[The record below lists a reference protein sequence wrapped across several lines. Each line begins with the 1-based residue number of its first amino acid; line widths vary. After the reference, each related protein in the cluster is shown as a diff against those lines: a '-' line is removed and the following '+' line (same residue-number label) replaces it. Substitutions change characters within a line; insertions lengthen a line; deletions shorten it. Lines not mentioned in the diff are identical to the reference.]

1 MELETKKEGFF
12 KRWGYL
18 FFFPLSIIWCEI
30 AFRIF
35 IGNFFD
41 IGLLFSVLLVIPL
54 GIVFTVISSFFKN
67 IKVNKGIAI
76 ALSSLIFLIFS
87 IQTVYYNVFNK
98 LLVIYSLTAGGAEL
112 IATEGDFLAT
122 TFVNILYCLPI
133 ILILF
138 VPTLFLII
146 FGNKLFCFNKASWLN
161 KGISL
166 ISAVLIRALIIF
178 LIISI
183 PFCNEIYNGI
193 FNQSQMLDKF
203 GLLTTEYLDI
213 KNNLLNLG
221 NSGELV
227 IETNTPTNSSN
238 VDNEEIQK
246 PTSKPQTLAD
256 SKNEISSNASSEIKK
271 PTVYKKNIMNI
282 DFDELIAKE
291 TDKTVISLHKYFKG
305 EKATLQNEYTGM
317 FEDYNLIMLTAEGF
331 APYAID
337 KKLTPTLYKMYNEGF
352 KFTNYYN
359 PPWSVSTS
367 DGEYVECTGLI
378 PKSGVWSFHE
388 TGKNNIFLPFT
399 MPQQFLNIGINPVY
413 GYHNN
418 TYSYYHR
425 DISHPNLGYLYK
437 GQGNGLNIKK
447 TWPQSDNEM
456 IQLTTDDY
464 LNSGKRFHA
473 YYMTVSGH
481 MRYDFENNYM
491 SYKYKD
497 YVKDLPYSD
506 TVKAYIAC
514 NMDLDRAM
522 KTLLTR
528 LEEKGIA
535 DKTLIVISPDHTP
548 YGLEKTG
555 PDKYEYFNEI
565 FGHKVET
572 QFEVNQSVLLIYSPS
587 MKKSVTI
594 NKVCSPLDIIPTLNN
609 LLGFEYD
616 SRLLPGKDIFS
627 TEEGLVIFENKSFI
641 TDSGRYFSKTGEF
654 VLNKGKTVNKDYV
667 KQLRQAIN
675 NKFVVSKQIIETNY
689 YKKTLLNRTHIK
701 GGLTK

>member
-1 MELETKKEGFF
+1 MELEVKKEGFI
-12 KRWGYL
+12 KKWGYL

-30 AFRIF
+30 TFRLF
-35 IGNFFD
+35 VGNFFD
-41 IGLLFSVLLVIPL
+41 IGLAFSTLFAIPF
-54 GIVFTVISSFFKN
+54 GIILTILSSFFKN
-67 IKVNKGIAI
+67 KKANKGIAI
-76 ALSSLIFLIFS
+76 GLSCLTFLIFS
-87 IQTVYYNVFNK
+87 VQTVYYNVFNK
-98 LLVIYSLTAGGAEL
+98 LLVFYSLTAGGAEL
-112 IATEGDFLAT
+112 IATEGDFLT
-122 TFVNILYCLPI
+122 TTLVNILYCSPI

-138 VPTLFLII
+138 IPTLFLII
-146 FGNKLFCFNKASWLN
+146 FGNRFFNFNISSWLN

-166 ISAVLIRALIIF
+166 ISAVLLRALLVF

-183 PFCNEIYNGI
+183 PACNEVYNGI

-213 KNNLLNLG
+213 KTNLLNLG
-221 NSGELV
+221 TSGDIT
-227 IETNTPTNSSN
+227 IETST
-238 VDNEEIQK
+238 
-246 PTSKPQTLAD
+246 
-256 SKNEISSNASSEIKK
+256 EISSNISSKTEEI
-271 PTVYKKNIMNI
+271 VYEENKMDI
-282 DFDELIAKE
+282 DFDALIAQE
-291 TDKTVISLHKYFKG
+291 TDKTVISLHNYFKTQ
-305 EKATLQNEYTGM
+305 KATLKNEYTGM
-317 FEDYNLIMLTAEGF
+317 FKDYNLIMLTAEAF

-337 KKLTPTLYKMYNEGF
+337 KELTPTLYKMYNEGF

-399 MPQQFLNIGINPVY
+399 MAQQFLNIGVNPVY

-437 GQGNGLNIKK
+437 GQGNGLQIKK
-447 TWPQSDNEM
+447 TWPQSDNQM
-456 IQLTTDDY
+456 IELTTEDY
-464 LNSGKRFHA
+464 LKSGERFHA

-481 MRYDFENNYM
+481 MRYDFTNNYM
-491 SYKYKD
+491 SYKYRD

-522 KTLLTR
+522 QTLLTR
-528 LEEKGIA
+528 LEQAGVA

-555 PDKYEYFNEI
+555 ADKYEYFNEI
-565 FGHKVET
+565 FGHEVDT
-572 QFEVNQSVLLIYSPS
+572 QFEVNESVLLIYSAS
-587 MKKSVTI
+587 MKESVTI
-594 NKVCSPLDIIPTLNN
+594 DKVCSPLDIVPTLNN

-616 SRLLPGKDIFS
+616 SRLLPGQDIFS
-627 TEEGLVIFENKSFI
+627 NSEGLVAFENKSFI
-641 TDSGRYFSKTGEF
+641 TDSGRYYSKTGEF
-654 VLNKGKTVNKDYV
+654 ILNDGVTVSDNYV
-667 KQLRQAIN
+667 KQLKQAIN

>member
-1 MELETKKEGFF
+1 MENEVIKEGFI
-12 KRWGYL
+12 KKWGYL
-18 FFFPLSIIWCEI
+18 WFFPLSLIICEI
-30 AFRIF
+30 IFRAFV
-35 IGNFFD
+35 GNFFN
-41 IGLLFSVLLVIPL
+41 IGLLFSILLAIPV
-54 GIVFTVISSFFKN
+54 GIVLTILSSFFKN
-67 IKVNKGIAI
+67 TKVNKGIAI
-76 ALSSLIFLIFS
+76 GLSSLTFLIYAVQ
-87 IQTVYYNVFNK
+87 IVYYNVFNK

-112 IATEGDFLAT
+112 IATEGDFLVT
-122 TFVNILYCLPI
+122 TLMNVLYCSPI
-133 ILILF
+133 LLALF
-138 VPTLFLII
+138 LPTLFLII
-146 FGNKLFCFNKASWLN
+146 FGNRLFKLERASWLN

-166 ISAVLIRALIIF
+166 SSAILIRALSIF
-178 LIISI
+178 LIFSI
-183 PFCNEIYNGI
+183 PACNEIYNGI
-193 FNQSQMLDKF
+193 FNQSQILDKF

-213 KNNLLNLG
+213 KNNLLHLG
-221 NSGELV
+221 ASGD
-227 IETNTPTNSSN
+227 IT
-238 VDNEEIQK
+238 I
-246 PTSKPQTLAD
+246 D
-256 SKNEISSNASSEIKK
+256 STTDSSSEIKEEK
-271 PTVYKKNIMNI
+271 EEIVYKENIMDI
-282 DFDELIAKE
+282 DFDSLIANE
-291 TDKTVISLHKYFKG
+291 TDQTVISLHNYFKS
-305 EKATLQNEYTGM
+305 EKTTLQNEYTGK
-317 FEDYNLIMLTAEGF
+317 FKDYNLIMLTAEGF

-337 KKLTPTLYKMYNEGF
+337 KTLTPTLYKMYTEGF
-352 KFTNYYN
+352 RFTNYYN

-367 DGEYVECTGLI
+367 DGEYVECVGLI
-378 PKSGVWSFHE
+378 PKSGVWSFYE

-399 MPQQFLNIGINPVY
+399 MAQQFLNIGVNPVY

-456 IQLTTDDY
+456 IELTTDDY

-481 MRYDFENNYM
+481 MRYDFVNNYM
-491 SYKYKD
+491 SYKYRD

-522 KTLLTR
+522 ETLLKR
-528 LEEKGIA
+528 LEEKGVA

-565 FGHKVET
+565 FGHEVET
-572 QFEVNQSVLLIYSPS
+572 QFEVNESVLLMYTPS
-587 MKKSVTI
+587 MTEGVTI
-594 NKVCSPLDIIPTLNN
+594 DKVCSPLDIVPTLNN

-627 TEEGLVIFENKSFI
+627 SSEGLVMFENKSFI
-641 TDSGRYFSKTGEF
+641 TDSGRYFSKTGEW
-654 VLNKGKTVNKDYV
+654 VSNNGVTISDDYV
-667 KQLRQAIN
+667 AKMKKAVN

-689 YKKTLLNRTHIK
+689 YKKTLQNRTHIK

>member
-1 MELETKKEGFF
+1 MENEEIKEGFI
-12 KRWGYL
+12 KKWGYL
-18 FFFPLSIIWCEI
+18 WFFPLSLIICEI
-30 AFRIF
+30 IFRAFV
-35 IGNFFD
+35 GNFFD
-41 IGLLFSVLLVIPL
+41 IGLLFSILLAIPV
-54 GIVFTVISSFFKN
+54 GIVLTILSSFFKN
-67 IKVNKGIAI
+67 TKVNKGIAI
-76 ALSSLIFLIFS
+76 GLSSLTFLIYAV
-87 IQTVYYNVFNK
+87 QTVYYNVFNK

-112 IATEGDFLAT
+112 IATEGDFLVT
-122 TFVNILYCLPI
+122 TLMNVLYCSPV
-133 ILILF
+133 ILALF
-138 VPTLFLII
+138 LPTLFLII
-146 FGNKLFCFNKASWLN
+146 FGNRLFKLERASWLN

-166 ISAVLIRALIIF
+166 SSAILIRAISIF
-178 LIISI
+178 LIFSI
-183 PFCNEIYNGI
+183 PACNEIYNGI
-193 FNQSQMLDKF
+193 FNQSQILDKF

-213 KNNLLNLG
+213 KNNLLHLG
-221 NSGELV
+221 TSGD
-227 IETNTPTNSSN
+227 IT
-238 VDNEEIQK
+238 I
-246 PTSKPQTLAD
+246 D
-256 SKNEISSNASSEIKK
+256 STTYSSSEIKEEK
-271 PTVYKKNIMNI
+271 EEIVYKENIMDI
-282 DFDELIAKE
+282 DFDSLIANE
-291 TDKTVISLHKYFKG
+291 TDQTVISLHNYFKS
-305 EKATLQNEYTGM
+305 EKATLQNEYTGK
-317 FEDYNLIMLTAEGF
+317 FKDYNLIMLTAEGF

-337 KKLTPTLYKMYNEGF
+337 KTLTPTLYKMYTEGF
-352 KFTNYYN
+352 RFTNYYN

-367 DGEYVECTGLI
+367 DGEYVECVGLI
-378 PKSGVWSFHE
+378 PKSGVWSFYE

-399 MPQQFLNIGINPVY
+399 MAQQFLNIGVNPVY

-456 IQLTTDDY
+456 IELTTDDY

-481 MRYDFENNYM
+481 MRYDFVNNYM
-491 SYKYKD
+491 SYKYRD

-522 KTLLTR
+522 ETLLKR
-528 LEEKGIA
+528 LEEKGVA

-565 FGHKVET
+565 FGHEVET
-572 QFEVNQSVLLIYSPS
+572 QFEVNESVLLMYTPS
-587 MKKSVTI
+587 MTEGVTI
-594 NKVCSPLDIIPTLNN
+594 DKVCSPLDIVPTLNN

-616 SRLLPGKDIFS
+616 SRLLSGKDIFS
-627 TEEGLVIFENKSFI
+627 SSEGLVMFENKSFI
-641 TDSGRYFSKTGEF
+641 TDSGRYFSKTGEW
-654 VLNKGKTVNKDYV
+654 VSNHGVTISDDYV
-667 KQLRQAIN
+667 AKMKKAVT

-689 YKKTLLNRTHIK
+689 YKKTLQNRTHIK

>member
-1 MELETKKEGFF
+1 MDLEVKKEGFI
-12 KRWGYL
+12 KKWGYL
-18 FFFPLSIIWCEI
+18 FFFPLSIIWCETV
-30 AFRIF
+30 FRVF
-35 IGNFFD
+35 VGNFFD
-41 IGLLFSVLLVIPL
+41 IGLLFSALFSIPT
-54 GIVFTVISSFFKN
+54 GIILTILSSFFKN
-67 IKVNKGIAI
+67 KKANKGIAI
-76 ALSSLIFLIFS
+76 GLSSLTFLIFS
-87 IQTVYYNVFNK
+87 VQTVYYNVFNK
-98 LLVIYSLTAGGAEL
+98 LLVFYSLTAGGAEL
-112 IATEGDFLAT
+112 IATEGDFLTT
-122 TFVNILYCLPI
+122 TFVNIFYCLPI

-146 FGNKLFCFNKASWLN
+146 FSNRLFDLNKASWLN

-166 ISAVLIRALIIF
+166 LSAILSRALIIL

-183 PFCNEIYNGI
+183 PLCGEIYNGI

-203 GLLTTEYLDI
+203 GLLTTEYLDV
-213 KNNLLNLG
+213 KNNLFNLG
-221 NSGELV
+221 SSGD
-227 IETNTPTNSSN
+227 ITIDASTDISSN
-238 VDNEEIQK
+238 V
-246 PTSKPQTLAD
+246 
-256 SKNEISSNASSEIKK
+256 SSEQEI
-271 PTVYKKNIMNI
+271 VYEENAMDI
-282 DFDELIAKE
+282 DFDDLISKE
-291 TDKTVISLHKYFKG
+291 TNATVISLHNYFKNQ
-305 EKATLQNEYTGM
+305 KATLKNEYTGM
-317 FEDYNLIMLTAEGF
+317 FKDYNLVMLTAEGF

-337 KKLTPTLYKMYNEGF
+337 KNLTPTLYKMYNEGF

-378 PKSGVWSFHE
+378 PKSGVWSFYE

-399 MPQQFLNIGINPVY
+399 MAQQFLNIGINPVY

-425 DISHPNLGYLYK
+425 DVSHPNLGYLYK
-437 GQGNGLNIKK
+437 GQGNGLLVKK
-447 TWPQSDNEM
+447 TWPQSDNQM
-456 IQLTTDDY
+456 IELTTDDY
-464 LNSGKRFHA
+464 LKNGERFHA

-481 MRYDFENNYM
+481 MRYDFVNNYM
-491 SYKYKD
+491 SYKYRD

-522 KTLLTR
+522 QTLLKR
-528 LEEKGIA
+528 LEEAGVA
-535 DKTLIVISPDHTP
+535 DKTLIAISPDHTP

-555 PDKYEYFNEI
+555 ADKYQYFNEI
-565 FGHKVET
+565 FGHEVDT
-572 QFEVNQSVLLIYSPS
+572 QFEVNESVFLLYSPS
-587 MKKSVTI
+587 MKESVTI
-594 NKVCSPLDIIPTLNN
+594 EKVCSPLDMVPTLNN

-627 TEEGLVIFENKSFI
+627 TNEGLVMFENKSFI
-641 TDSGRYFSKTGEF
+641 TDSGRYYSKTGEF
-654 VLNKGKTVNKDYV
+654 ILNEGKTVSDDYV
-667 KQLRQAIN
+667 KKTRQAVT